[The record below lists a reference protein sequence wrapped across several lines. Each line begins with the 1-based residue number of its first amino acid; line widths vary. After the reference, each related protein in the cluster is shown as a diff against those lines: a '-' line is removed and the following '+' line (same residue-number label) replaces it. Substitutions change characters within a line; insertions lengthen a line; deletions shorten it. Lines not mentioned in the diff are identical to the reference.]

1 MSTAIIP
8 VTEQER
14 EIIYPESDGQPMAD
28 NTRQFRWIATIKGN
42 LDAIYHDR
50 PDVFVAGDLLWYPV
64 EGKPHIRRAPDA
76 MVVFGRPRGDRGS
89 YRQWEEGHVAPQ
101 VVFEVQSPGNTA
113 EELRDKF
120 RFYTTYQVEE
130 YYLYDPD
137 DHALSGWLR
146 RGRRLRA
153 VPTMHH
159 WSSPRLGI
167 RFVMTPDELLLF
179 RPDGQRFLSFEE
191 LDWEYQ
197 QERVARE
204 RAEQRAQQA
213 EQRAEQEQHARALAE
228 QQAQQ
233 SEQRAQQERAA
244 REQAE
249 AQLKKLLAQLQ
260 GRGMD
265 PDAPESRPEPEP

>member
-1 MSTAIIP
+1 MHTAAFP
-8 VTEQER
+8 VTEPER

-64 EGKPHIRRAPDA
+64 EGKPRIRRAPDA

-89 YRQWEEGHVAPQ
+89 YKQWEEDHIAPQ

-120 RFYTTYQVEE
+120 QFYDTYQVEE

-146 RGRRLRA
+146 QGHRLQA
-153 VPTMHH
+153 IPTVHH

-167 RFVMTPDELLLF
+167 RFVLTPDELLLY

-213 EQRAEQEQHARALAE
+213 EQQVA
-228 QQAQQ
+228 
-233 SEQRAQQERAA
+233 QERVA
-244 REQAE
+244 RTQAE
-249 AQLKKLLAQLQ
+249 HQLEELLARLRS
-260 GRGMD
+260 RGID
-265 PDAPESRPEPEP
+265 LDASEPEP